1 MLANLEYCEDNDND
15 WDPAAKYG
23 KKTGPASIA
32 TSSPGAPA
40 RAHKAMKKS
49 CGVREGLANY
59 NEQAEKDGGTVL
71 GEHNKRTF
79 VELAGTGPDGVR
91 AVLRPKLPMFTETNK
106 EDRFSMTK
114 VINKGV
120 KRKPLLHE
128 GG

>member
-1 MLANLEYCEDNDND
+1 MRQSHMHPFPIYKAVGSRTNKAEAVLANLEYCEDNDKD

-23 KKTGPASIA
+23 KKTGPASMA

-40 RAHKAMKKS
+40 RAQKAMKKS

-79 VELAGTGPDGVR
+79 VELAGTGPEGAGWTDG
-91 AVLRPKLPMFTETNK
+91 
-106 EDRFSMTK
+106 
-114 VINKGV
+114 IG
-120 KRKPLLHE
+120 
-128 GG
+128 